1 MQPLTPARPKAVK
14 TKTAKPSKAA
24 KPSKTTRPAKSNL
37 KTPTASVSL
46 FAARQIEASHNKQ
59 SATLLFTPH
68 KQRGGQI
75 CFAHEPQPSPTH
87 QHASQNLPSQL
98 GSADSD
104 SDVEED
110 LVEGLQHLDF
120 HPGSDPHSDSD
131 PDPQTSTGPLAST
144 VFQASTGPQPVP
156 QSVPSSHSCSHAQ
169 FPHAGPHSKPQLR
182 KPRGGAKDVW
192 SFFTVVKGKRQCILC
207 Q

>member
-37 KTPTASVSL
+37 KTPTAPVSL
-46 FAARQIEASHNKQ
+46 FAAHQIEASYNKQ

-68 KQRGGQI
+68 KQCGGQI
-75 CFAHEPQPSPTH
+75 HFAHEPQPSPIC

-131 PDPQTSTGPLAST
+131 PDPQA
-144 VFQASTGPQPVP
+144 FTGPQPVP
-156 QSVPSSHSCSHAQ
+156 QSVPSSHSHSHSQ
-169 FPHAGPHSKPQLR
+169 LPHAGPHSKSQLH

-192 SFFTVVKGKRQCILC
+192 SFFTVVKGKHECILC